1 MDCHFK
7 FKDEIDEWL
16 FNEMGLIPGCC
27 SSIESLKYDIA
38 RESIEKFQ
46 ESLIQKSCKWIG
58 NHLLSSWQGEYLEK
72 FKRDVRYG
80 NSNSKL

>member
-1 MDCHFK
+1 MMNCH

-16 FNEMGLIPGCC
+16 FNEMGLMPGCC

-46 ESLIQKSCKWIG
+46 ESLIQKSCKWI
-58 NHLLSSWQGEYLEK
+58 LTYCQEQYLEK
-72 FKRDVRYG
+72 FKNDIRYG